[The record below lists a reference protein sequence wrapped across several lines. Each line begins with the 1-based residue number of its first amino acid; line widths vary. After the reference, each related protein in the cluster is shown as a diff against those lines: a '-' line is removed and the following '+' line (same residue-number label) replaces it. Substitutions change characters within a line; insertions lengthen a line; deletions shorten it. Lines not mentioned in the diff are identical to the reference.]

1 MTSGR
6 PLITPYE
13 SIRFAYLAG
22 REFSGPP
29 RPEVAPPP
37 HCIVT
42 EAERIAG
49 ADDMLEFA
57 CKLKDRS

>member
-1 MTSGR
+1 MTSDR
-6 PLITPYE
+6 PLITQYE
-13 SIRFAYLAG
+13 KIRFGYLAD
-22 REFSGPP
+22 REHSGPP

-37 HCIVT
+37 HCVVT